1 MHEYV
6 NHSVSHKVVNDLTR
20 LGPQAE
26 GYSAVKDRFLKF
38 AATFEAKLLSGNEEL
53 GNDMGKIIF
62 MVKVATDS
70 ATDSVILTEESIK
83 QLEADKEHLV
93 SKKSSFHKALTLFP
107 GGIALVESVAQVIQQ
122 YNKDKL
128 HNVSVARIDELCK
141 ILDKVSGSDVVR
153 DGVLVLA
160 QESQES
166 IWIELFAK
174 VCDVTANSSRR
185 FLEANKNTVL
195 VSVGSREE

>member
-20 LGPQAE
+20 LGPTAE
-26 GYSAVKDRFLKF
+26 GCSAVKDRFLKF

-62 MVKVATDS
+62 MVKAATDS

-93 SKKSSFHKALTLFP
+93 SKKSSFHKALTLFL
-107 GGIALVESVAQVIQQ
+107 GGIALVENVAKVIQQ
-122 YNKDKL
+122 YNQDKL
-128 HNVSVARIDELCK
+128 YIASVARIDELCK
-141 ILDKVSGSDVVR
+141 SLVKVGGSDVVR
-153 DGVLVLA
+153 DGALA
-160 QESQES
+160 
-166 IWIELFAK
+166 LA
-174 VCDVTANSSRR
+174 
-185 FLEANKNTVL
+185 
-195 VSVGSREE
+195 EE

>member
-1 MHEYV
+1 M
-6 NHSVSHKVVNDLTR
+6 
-20 LGPQAE
+20 
-26 GYSAVKDRFLKF
+26 
-38 AATFEAKLLSGNEEL
+38 
-53 GNDMGKIIF
+53 
-62 MVKVATDS
+62 
-70 ATDSVILTEESIK
+70 
-83 QLEADKEHLV
+83 
-93 SKKSSFHKALTLFP
+93 TLFP

-141 ILDKVSGSDVVR
+141 ILEKVSGNDVVR

-195 VSVGSREE
+195 VSVGVKEEELKNAVADGLMAILRDQIEQPIFHFANWVQDVVYYSPRRMQTS